1 MRLQLTKFYE
11 FLARP
16 LFLRSRVLL
25 ALLTIPL
32 ICALYFPLWK
42 ISMEAPQY
50 PQGLH
55 MDVYAY
61 KLVGGNDG
69 HDIDEINTLN
79 HYIGMRKLDQ
89 RAFADLDF
97 LPFFVGALVLL
108 TLRVAA
114 IGSVHTLVDLTVL
127 SLYGG
132 AFAFGRFIYQLY
144 VYGHDLSPTA
154 PVKVK
159 PFTPVILGTKDVA
172 NFTTH
177 SYPQLGTLLIGVF
190 LGGLVFVLFLHLW
203 IGRKRALD
211 TVSVPD
217 AAHQ

>member
-1 MRLQLTKFYE
+1 MKLYLSKFYE

-16 LFLRSRVLL
+16 LLPASRVI
-25 ALLTIPL
+25 LLTLIVPL
-32 ICALYFPLWK
+32 LLSLNFPLWK

-50 PQGLH
+50 PQGLQ
-55 MDVYAY
+55 MDIYAY
-61 KLVGGNDG
+61 KIVGGNDG

-89 RAFADLDF
+89 RSFADLDF
-97 LPFFVGALVLL
+97 LPFFIGVLALL
-108 TLRVAA
+108 TLRVAL
-114 IGSVHTLVDLTVL
+114 IGDVRALVDLTVL

-132 AFAFGRFIYQLY
+132 TFAFGRFVYQLY
-144 VYGHDLSPTA
+144 LYGHDLSKEA

-177 SYPQLGTLLIGVF
+177 SFPQLGTYLVGAF
-190 LGGLVFVLFLHLW
+190 LSGLVLTLLVHLW
-203 IGRKRALD
+203 RGRR
-211 TVSVPD
+211 D
-217 AAHQ
+217 ASTASA

>member
-1 MRLQLTKFYE
+1 MKLYLSKFYA

-16 LFLRSRVLL
+16 LLPSSRLVLVLLTVPLLL
-25 ALLTIPL
+25 AL
-32 ICALYFPLWK
+32 AFPLWK

-50 PQGLH
+50 PQGLS
-55 MDVYAY
+55 MDIYAY
-61 KLVGGNDG
+61 KIVGGHDG
-69 HDIDEINTLN
+69 YDIQEINTLN

-97 LPFFVGALVLL
+97 LPFFLGALALL

-114 IGSVHTLVDLTVL
+114 IGDVRALVDLGVL

-132 AFAFGRFIYQLY
+132 TFALGRFVYQLY
-144 VYGHDLSPTA
+144 VYGHDLSPEA

-159 PFTPVILGTKDVA
+159 PFTPVILGSKDVA

-177 SYPQLGTLLIGVF
+177 SFPQLGSYMVAVF
-190 LGGLVFVLFLHLW
+190 LGGVVLTLLAHLW
-203 IGRKRALD
+203 IGRR
-211 TVSVPD
+211 D
-217 AAHQ
+217 ATTSA